1 MDIGNGGI
9 RMINTSSKTFEA
21 TKKTYKIMHKSKTQ
35 DGTKP
40 DARITKKQ
48 RRRVLSRAP
57 DAKDNASD
65 ANDRV

>member
-1 MDIGNGGI
+1 MDLGNGGI

-40 DARITKKQ
+40 GAKIMKKQ
-48 RRRVLSRAP
+48 GFLGDQTLHRTP
-57 DAKDNASD
+57 
-65 ANDRV
+65 